1 MLPYNRSMTL
11 HSTVEFMKKALIWG
25 GISTG
30 VIIILVIFFQ
40 VGVVVKNMLY
50 QPQITPPSKLYQA
63 LPALEF
69 PTNATNNN
77 ITYTLNTL
85 SGDFPAF
92 PDRLR
97 VYPLVVPE
105 PNFLN
110 LNKTKTKVTALGF
123 TNQAGIPLP
132 ETPLGNANYAWAQ
145 STNPYEKIQFNIVNF
160 DFTLTS
166 RYLSYLPVLNAQQL
180 SDQNAAIER
189 TKVFLMSIGLLPD
202 DIDLTKTKD
211 PQKDSNYLTAPQ
223 LFSIRNGTLVPTTSL
238 SKTQIIRVD
247 LYQKDIAYTMSTG
260 VPNATGGFQT
270 TDISLPILY
279 PHPPY
284 STMNFLIGSGQS
296 DSNVYSANFVH
307 KSIVLPSDVDP
318 EATYGIKT
326 AREAFAELKDGGGYI
341 ATDQGTD
348 TEILINNIYLAY
360 YLGEGPQK
368 YLMPIIVFEGE
379 NGFFAYISAVKNDE
393 ILRE

>member
-1 MLPYNRSMTL
+1 MSL
-11 HSTVEFMKKALIWG
+11 HSTVEFMKKAIIWG
-25 GISTG
+25 GISLG
-30 VIIILVIFFQ
+30 GIIVLVILFQ
-40 VGVVVKNMLY
+40 VGIFVKNILY
-50 QPQITPPSKLYQA
+50 PPQITPPSKLYQA

-69 PTNATNNN
+69 PTNATSNN

-85 SGDFPAF
+85 SGDFPDF

-97 VYPLVVPE
+97 VYPLVQPE

-110 LNKTKTKVTALGF
+110 LNKAKAKVSALGF
-123 TNQAGIPLP
+123 TNFSGAPLP
-132 ETPLGNANYAWAQ
+132 ETALGNANYSWAQ
-145 STNPYEKIQFNIVNF
+145 TTNPYEKIQFNIVNF

-180 SDQNAAIER
+180 SDQTAAIER
-189 TKVFLMSIGLLPD
+189 TKVFLSAIGLLPD
-202 DIDLTKTKD
+202 DIDMTKTQDPPKDVDYLTK
-211 PQKDSNYLTAPQ
+211 PQ

-238 SKTQIIRVD
+238 SKAQIIRVD
-247 LYQKDIAYTMSTG
+247 LYQKDIAYTMGTG
-260 VPNATGGFQT
+260 VPNGTGGFQT
-270 TDISLPILY
+270 IDISLPILY

-284 STMNFLIGSGQS
+284 STMNFLIGSGTSES
-296 DSNVYSANFVH
+296 DVYAANFVH
-307 KSIVLPSDVDP
+307 KAITFPTDADP

-326 AREAFAELKDGGGYI
+326 AKDAFQELKDGGGYI
-341 ATDQGTD
+341 ATDPGTD

-360 YLGEGPQK
+360 YLGEGQQK

-379 NGFFAYISAVKNDE
+379 NGFFAYVSAVKNDE